1 MTNETTQENEEELQT
16 VEQEEAEQI
25 EVENQVSIQEK
36 PSRFEKLKEWK
47 NRIQSF
53 IIECKRVLIVTKKP
67 DREEFKTIVKISGLG
82 ILVIGL
88 VGFVIH
94 LFKELL
100 F

>member
-1 MTNETTQENEEELQT
+1 MTDETTQENEEELQT
-16 VEQEEAEQI
+16 VEQEELEQV

-47 NRIQSF
+47 NLIQSF